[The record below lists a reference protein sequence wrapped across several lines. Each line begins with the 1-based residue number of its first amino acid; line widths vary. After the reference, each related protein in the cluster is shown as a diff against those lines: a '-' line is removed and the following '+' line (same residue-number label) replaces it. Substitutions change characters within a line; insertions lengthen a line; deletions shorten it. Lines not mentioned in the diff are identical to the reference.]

1 MKRPIM
7 IEENELKRLG
17 KYADGMNRIHEQL
30 QQIYNSDDKISQHS
44 EVLRKCSGL
53 ANKLSGA
60 LKKFAEEG
68 KISDVKIN
76 IF

>member
-1 MKRPIM
+1 MKETIT
-7 IEENELKRLG
+7 IEKNELKRLG
-17 KYADGMNRIHEQL
+17 IYADGMNRIKEQL
-30 QQIYNSDDKISQHS
+30 QAIYNSDDKISQHS

-60 LKKFAEEG
+60 LKKFTEEG
-68 KISDVKIN
+68 KISDVDID